1 MIISL
6 TIFSPLFNLTLKADH
21 IRLNIKYTISQ
32 TEVQPVFLKFYFVL
46 VANVLEIFDYLF
58 EFIASV
64 KLYFGG

>member
-6 TIFSPLFNLTLKADH
+6 TIFSPLFNLTLKTDH

-32 TEVQPVFLKFYFVL
+32 TEVQTVFLKFYFVL
-46 VANVLEIFDYLF
+46 VASVLEMFDYLF

>member
-6 TIFSPLFNLTLKADH
+6 TIFSVLFNLTLKTDH

-32 TEVQPVFLKFYFVL
+32 TEVQSVFLNFYFVL
-46 VANVLEIFDYLF
+46 AASVLEIFEYLF